1 MGWGH
6 REKTGG
12 GGKGD
17 MIYVQGGIW
26 VTGREGVMSL
36 MLLLR
41 NDTLCGRALKI
52 ELRNCICTQLSLPQ
66 SFHSLHLCLP
76 SWCGRRMGGLMRKT
90 EKWPLGGLNPEM
102 GAGVQSTFRRECIPS
117 FSFFRTK
124 ERGNVLVRKSKTAIK
139 ITMFQLD
146 EE

>member
-6 REKTGG
+6 GEKTGG
-12 GGKGD
+12 GGKAD

-52 ELRNCICTQLSLPQ
+52 ELRHCICTQLSLPQ

-76 SWCGRRMGGLMRKT
+76 SWYGRRMGGLVGKT
-90 EKWPLGGLNPEM
+90 EKRPLGGLNLEM
-102 GAGVQSTFRRECIPS
+102 GAGVAEHFQERMHS
-117 FSFFRTK
+117 F
-124 ERGNVLVRKSKTAIK
+124 LLI
-139 ITMFQLD
+139 L
-146 EE
+146 